1 MINCDELKKH
11 LFNLETKLANS
22 TIRKSPQELEELLD
36 DNFVEFGS
44 SGKIYDKQK
53 IKEELG
59 AEQEIQIAISD
70 FKIKVLSTQIV
81 LVTYLAEVSE
91 KIDSTESHFISMRSS
106 IWQLLDGKWRMV
118 FHQGTMVLE

>member
-106 IWQLLDGKWRMV
+106 IWQLLDGEWQMV
-118 FHQGTMVLE
+118 FHQGTMVAE